1 MATVIEQ
8 AAKLDGPKLNSGTD
22 MTKHTIKVLDV
33 TTSSVPLEIIGA
45 TATAKLPK
53 AEGRMLK
60 IVFSV
65 DTYYAWGPT
74 GGTIDEAAKDAT
86 NPTRQC
92 SFQPANQPFY
102 EYASAQFLYV
112 KRAGG
117 ADGLARLSVASP

>member
-1 MATVIEQ
+1 MQAVEQ
-8 AAKLDGPKLNSGTD
+8 AAKLDGPELNPGTD
-22 MTKHTIKVLDV
+22 ATKHTIKVIDI
-33 TTSSVPLEIIGA
+33 TSASVEHDITGA
-45 TATAKLPK
+45 SGKLPK
-53 AEGRMLK
+53 ADGRMLK

-102 EYASAQFLYV
+102 EYPSAQYLYV
-112 KRAGG
+112 KRAGS